1 MSFLHQTVQCNF
13 AEVDSDYLLK
23 ACPTDHCTNG
33 THHCVVTGRTD
44 AARTR
49 LDERVSACVW
59 HTHNTKIL
67 CKVADTL
74 IVITEVELYSTP
86 SLRTLARS
94 RAPATQ
100 VSALQVTH
108 AKSKVKTS
116 SATCDVWGCSQLGV
130 SRPPPRGSWRW
141 RRQRRL
147 APPPSTP
154 DTRSRLARTARGQ
167 LPDSPVAPDHTR

>member
-74 IVITEVELYSTP
+74 IVITEVQY
-86 SLRTLARS
+86 TLAPNARPVPRS
-94 RAPATQ
+94 RHTRQCFASHTRQVKSQNEQCYVRRMGLLAAGCVATAAARLVAMEAPAPPCAASLNARHS
-100 VSALQVTH
+100 VEAGSN
-108 AKSKVKTS
+108 
-116 SATCDVWGCSQLGV
+116 C
-130 SRPPPRGSWRW
+130 SRP
-141 RRQRRL
+141 
-147 APPPSTP
+147 A
-154 DTRSRLARTARGQ
+154 A
-167 LPDSPVAPDHTR
+167 